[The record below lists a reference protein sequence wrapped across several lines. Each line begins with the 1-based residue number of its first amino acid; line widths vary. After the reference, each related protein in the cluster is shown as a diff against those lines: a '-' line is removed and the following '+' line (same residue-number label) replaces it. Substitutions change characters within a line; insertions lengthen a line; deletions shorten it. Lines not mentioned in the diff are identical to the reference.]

1 MLKIAELAETIKEN
15 NGGNKKNER
24 GRREQGYKQY
34 ENRNTRHNDG
44 RRNSENRN
52 RHNNNRSNQYNR
64 NDRPYKNNRNE
75 QSSSLA
81 EQNKKF
87 DRPDDKNGWGSTE
100 VKALLGAG
108 AVIGG
113 GVAAAKGQLKPDS
126 KYVKDAGNKAFQGMR
141 KYMGKNSKPLTRV
154 ISNVVSRSYKDIK
167 RGIENPHKTR
177 ASKVMDNAK
186 DLNNRARGMN
196 DHVVKQKAAE
206 SFEKARNYNAFE
218 KELAGK
224 EKRVPQFM
232 EEDFTYHMN
241 RAKEDILKSRPE
253 MNKKPGRLEEMKNI
267 FGTSL
272 IGGASFGVGLSAI
285 HGIEKALESKDDEA
299 KNRNRREQQ
308 FRSLG
313 SFV

>member
-1 MLKIAELAETIKEN
+1 MLKIAELAETIKEQ
-15 NGGNKKNER
+15 NGGNKPNDR
-24 GRREQGYKQY
+24 VRREDGYKQY
-34 ENRNTRHNDG
+34 DNRNN
-44 RRNSENRN
+44 RRNDKERNKDNRN
-52 RHNNNRSNQYNR
+52 RHNNRSNQQNR

-75 QSSSLA
+75 QPSSLA

-87 DRPDDKNGWGSTE
+87 DRPDDKNGWGSPE

-167 RGIENPHKTR
+167 RGLENPHKTR
-177 ASKVMDNAK
+177 ASKAMESAVDVS
-186 DLNNRARGMN
+186 NRAKNLN
-196 DHVVKQKAAE
+196 DHAVKQQAAA
-206 SFEKARNYNAFE
+206 SFEKAKNFNAFE
-218 KELAGK
+218 KELAGR
-224 EKRVPQFM
+224 EGRIPQFM
-232 EEDFTYHMN
+232 EEDFDYHMN

-253 MNKKPGRLEEMKNI
+253 VSKKPGRFNEMKNV

-285 HGIEKALESKDDEA
+285 HGIEKALESKEDEA
-299 KNRNRREQQ
+299 KNRERREQQ

>member
-1 MLKIAELAETIKEN
+1 MLKIAELAETIKEQ
-15 NGGNKKNER
+15 NGGNKPNDR
-24 GRREQGYKQY
+24 VRREEGYKQY
-34 ENRNTRHNDG
+34 NNRNN
-44 RRNSENRN
+44 RRNDKERNRDNRN
-52 RHNNNRSNQYNR
+52 RHNNRSNQQNR

-75 QSSSLA
+75 RPSSLA

-108 AVIGG
+108 VVIGG

-126 KYVKDAGNKAFQGMR
+126 KYVKDAGNKAFQGMK

-167 RGIENPHKTR
+167 RGLENPQKTQ
-177 ASKVMDNAK
+177 ASKVMDNAT
-186 DLNNRARGMN
+186 DLNNRARNMK

-206 SFEKARNYNAFE
+206 SFEKAKSYNAFE

-224 EKRVPQFM
+224 EGRVPQFM

-253 MNKKPGRLEEMKNI
+253 VPKKPGRFEEMKNV

-285 HGIEKALESKDDEA
+285 HGIEKALESKDDEE

-313 SFV
+313 SFA